1 VVSEGSGHRMRAP
14 VADFPA
20 DCPRHPTHFHPLGS
34 AGCLRGFQQIA
45 EFFSRRYRRGSQL
58 NYDFTPIAS
67 PTFDGSLQMVG
78 PPASGVAHFRGV
90 TGGVYKTRER
100 IHRSIAD
107 LRLLATPPSW
117 GRVADPNPN
126 LARFFG
132 IRSPLRDRS
141 PLWRAM

>member
-1 VVSEGSGHRMRAP
+1 MPRDSIPGHFVAPSELNRVPGRAVAGTHDQWLQLGVKLLLRKEVIQPHLP
-14 VADFPA
+14 VRLP
-20 DCPRHPTHFHPLGS
+20 C
-34 AGCLRGFQQIA
+34 
-45 EFFSRRYRRGSQL
+45 
-58 NYDFTPIAS
+58 YDFTPIAS

-90 TGGVYKTRER
+90 TGGVYKARER

>member
-1 VVSEGSGHRMRAP
+1 MLEEMCS
-14 VADFPA
+14 DFPA
-20 DCPRHPTHFHPLGS
+20 DCPHRSHFHHVLVVAPDTRS
-34 AGCLRGFQQIA
+34 FQQTA
-45 EFFSRRYRRGSQL
+45 EFFSRCYQRGSQL
-58 NYDFTPIAS
+58 AYDFTPIAS

-100 IHRSIAD
+100 IHRGIAD
-107 LRLLATPPSW
+107 PRLLATPPSW